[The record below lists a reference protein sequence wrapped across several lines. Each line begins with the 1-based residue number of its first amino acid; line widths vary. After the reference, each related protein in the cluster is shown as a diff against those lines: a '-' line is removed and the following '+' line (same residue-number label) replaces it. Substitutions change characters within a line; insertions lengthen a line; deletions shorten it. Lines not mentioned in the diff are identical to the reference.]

1 MLGRGR
7 YRTKNQSVAETAVTD
22 HSNNNRRLFL
32 RRVAAAVAV
41 ALTGEAPW
49 ALAGQAN
56 AIRGVRLERDGG
68 TVRVVFDLAGSA
80 RHKLFHLNN
89 PSRVVLDFPDTS
101 MGVERLALGPSQLVK
116 RLRYGKRNGDDL
128 RVVLDMARQVPTS
141 TRVRR
146 GADGRQQLIVE
157 FKQPLAA
164 AVEPPKR
171 KPVKTAKKP
180 KPRKPRDLVIAID
193 AGHGGKDPGAVG
205 KRGTREKQV
214 VLQVARRLAKLLER
228 EPGYRPVLIRNSD
241 TFLPLRERINKARA
255 AKADLFI
262 SIHADASPNPDAQGS
277 SVYILSENGAS
288 SEAARFLAQQE
299 NAVDLIG
306 GVSLDNRDQ
315 MLASVL
321 LDLSQRHTIETSEK
335 AARQLL
341 AELDRVGKV
350 HSRKVEK
357 AAFVVLKSPD
367 VPSVLVETAF
377 ISNPREE
384 KRLRTRA
391 HQEKLAKSLV
401 RGIRKYFAEHAPDD
415 TLVARMRTHEH
426 VVRRGDT
433 LSGIAQR
440 YRVPVDYLRSVNGL
454 SGDKLLVGKKLK
466 IPVTET

>member
-1 MLGRGR
+1 M
-7 YRTKNQSVAETAVTD
+7 TE
-22 HSNNNRRLFL
+22 HSNNTRRVFL

-41 ALTGEAPW
+41 ALTGETSAV
-49 ALAGQAN
+49 LAGQQN
-56 AIRGVRLERDGG
+56 SIRAVRLERESGA
-68 TVRVVFDLAGSA
+68 VRVVFDMAAST
-80 RHKLFHLNN
+80 RHKLFHLSN

-101 MGVERLALGPSQLVK
+101 VAAERLAIAPAGVVK

-128 RVVLDMARQVPTS
+128 RVVLDLAQQAPTS
-141 TRVRR
+141 TWVRR
-146 GADGRQQLIVE
+146 TAAGQQLVVE
-157 FKQPLAA
+157 FRQPPAVVAA
-164 AVEPPKR
+164 EPVRR
-171 KPVKTAKKP
+171 KPVKTAKKK
-180 KPRKPRDLVIAID
+180 KPRKLRDLIIAID

-205 KRGTREKQV
+205 KHGTREKQV

-228 EPGYRPVLIRNSD
+228 EPGYKPVLIRNSD

-262 SIHADASPNPDAQGS
+262 SIHADASPNPNAQGS

-401 RGIRKYFAEHAPDD
+401 RGIRKYFAEHAPED
-415 TLVARMRTHEH
+415 TLVAQMRTHEH
-426 VVRRGDT
+426 IVQRGDT
-433 LSGIAQR
+433 LSGIAHR

>member
-1 MLGRGR
+1 M
-7 YRTKNQSVAETAVTD
+7 E
-22 HSNNNRRLFL
+22 SNTTRRIFL
-32 RRVAAAVAV
+32 RRLAAAVAL
-41 ALTGEAPW
+41 AATGEAP
-49 ALAGQAN
+49 LAFAGGRN
-56 AIRGVRLERDGG
+56 SVRDVRLEQTDKSI
-68 TVRVVFDLAGSA
+68 RVVFEMASSV
-80 RHKLFHLNN
+80 RHKLFHLND
-89 PSRVVLDFPDTS
+89 PARVVLDFPDTAA
-101 MGVERLALGPSQLVK
+101 GKRLAIQSTALVK

-128 RVVLDMARQVPTS
+128 RVVLDLERQLQTS
-141 TRVRR
+141 TWVRR
-146 GADGRQQLIVE
+146 TASGQQLIVE
-157 FKQPLAA
+157 FDKPATA
-164 AVEPPKR
+164 AVAPVRR
-171 KPVKTAKKP
+171 KPVKTVEQKKR
-180 KPRKPRDLVIAID
+180 PRKPRDLIIAID

-228 EPGYRPVLIRNSD
+228 EPGYKPVLIRNGD
-241 TFLPLRERINKARA
+241 TFLPLRDRIKKARA
-255 AKADLFI
+255 VKADLFI

-306 GVSLDNRDQ
+306 GVSLENRDQ

-341 AELDRVGKV
+341 DELNKVGKI

-384 KRLRTRA
+384 RRLRTRA
-391 HQEKLAKSLV
+391 HQQKLAKSLV

-415 TLVARMRTHEH
+415 TLVAQMRTHEH
-426 VVRRGDT
+426 VVQRGDT

-440 YRVPVDYLRSVNGL
+440 YKVPVDYLRSVNGL
-454 SGDKLLVGKKLK
+454 AGDKLLVGKKLK